1 MRAEWYPEL
10 LRETEI
16 FALSLSAAS
25 GVSLLKGEEDPTQD
39 FQLPRLEQ
47 VLDGRKGRL
56 RSADN
61 VKRGSQADILYRM
74 LDTPGYLTGFAAPR
88 DLFALPQ
95 AISLA
100 ARTDNMFDWDK
111 FDSLATNGSKT
122 LPSDAVR
129 ARYDAVKGL
138 RADLFQLLQGRDED
152 LTLQQVK
159 TVIQDKAIDT
169 LVDEDAEQLYRSVAK
184 SFNNTRRRPRQ
195 HLDITEKAFGL
206 YDIDRYSSDER
217 VRFPLR

>member
-39 FQLPRLEQ
+39 YQRPCLEQ
-47 VLDGRKGRL
+47 VLDGQKGQL

-74 LDTPGYLTGFAAPR
+74 LDTPKYLTGFAAPR

-100 ARTDNMFDWDK
+100 ARTDNMFNWDK
-111 FDSLATNGSKT
+111 FDSLATNFGKT
-122 LPSDAVR
+122 SPSDAVR
-129 ARYDAVKGL
+129 ARYDAVMSL
-138 RADLFQLLQGRDED
+138 RTDLFELLQGRDED
-152 LTLQQVK
+152 VTVEQVK
-159 TVIQDKAIDT
+159 TLLQDKAIDT
-169 LVDEDAEQLYRSVAK
+169 LVDEDAGQLYRSVVK
-184 SFNNTRRRPRQ
+184 SFNNTRLRPRQ
-195 HLDITEKAFGL
+195 HLDINEKAFGL
-206 YDIDRYSSDER
+206 FDVDRYSSDVR